1 MHNDNDERI
10 IATDTKKRTCAWT
23 NTDYKPFTGKDTF
36 RHMGP
41 IWEAINVHKQQTWSM
56 ERSGSQV
63 IQTQRGKPKWRRYWR
78 VTFRVRKADL
88 YKYRTGNTWVLL
100 VCTWKLIIYVFCL
113 VLISERA
120 SQAPCTE
127 CFWLSSL
134 RLSLSTCFACIS
146 VHRLQKSDN
155 GFVYSHAC
163 DNQAAFDLKPSSDG
177 WENYRTILCT
187 EQKRQFLIH

>member
-1 MHNDNDERI
+1 MSEWLLQIHKTYMCMNKHRLQALYRQRHI
-10 IATDTKKRTCAWT
+10 PTHGA
-23 NTDYKPFTGKDTF
+23 
-36 RHMGP
+36 HMGS
-41 IWEAINVHKQQTWSM
+41 HKCAQTTTL
-56 ERSGSQV
+56 EHGRSGSQV
-63 IQTQRGKPKWRRYWR
+63 TQTQRGKLKWRRYWR
-78 VTFRVRKADL
+78 VRKVDL

-113 VLISERA
+113 VLIREQV

-163 DNQAAFDLKPSSDG
+163 NNQAAFDWKSSSDG

-187 EQKRQFLIH
+187 ELKQQFLID